1 MSRLIHGARLS
12 ITVGLAATTL
22 NLVVAVL
29 IGRISGFLGGK
40 VDLAVQRLV
49 DAWIAFPG
57 LLLLLTIMSIVG
69 QGLLRIILVGDR
81 RWG

>member
-69 QGLLRIILVGDR
+69 QGLIRIILVGDR